1 MYNQEINSLL
11 GYQMGKLEI
20 STEKRDFSLECY
32 PDQCPRCH
40 LSIDPIKV
48 YQNIELEDKLELVFR
63 CPSQKCKRLF
73 ISVYQRVDS
82 RGNYYRYA
90 ASYPKTPPKTI
101 AADELK
107 AISPT
112 FYEIY
117 DQAMIADNY
126 SLTQLVG
133 IGLRKSLEFL
143 IKDYC
148 IKNYPEDEK
157 QIKKNKQLSQIINK
171 YLEHPTLRE
180 IAEKTVWLGND
191 ETHYQR
197 QWETKDINDLKKL
210 HQITQHYFLMEIEAK
225 KYIEEMTSGEN
236 IIGK

>member
-1 MYNQEINSLL
+1 
-11 GYQMGKLEI
+11 MGSIEI
-20 STEKRDFSLECY
+20 STKERDFRLDRF

-48 YQNIELEDKLELVFR
+48 YQNIELEDRLELVFR

-73 ISVYQRVDS
+73 TTVYQRADS
-82 RGNYYRYA
+82 KGNYYTYA
-90 ASYPKTPPKTI
+90 VSYPKTPPKTVV
-101 AADELK
+101 ADELK
-107 AISPT
+107 TISPT

-117 DQAMIADNY
+117 DQAMIADSYN
-126 SLTQLVG
+126 LKQLVG

-148 IKNYPEDEK
+148 VTKHPNDKTEIKENK
-157 QIKKNKQLSQIINK
+157 KLSLLIKK
-171 YLEHPTLRE
+171 YLEHRTLRE

-210 HQITQHYFLMEIEAK
+210 HQITQHYFLMEIEAN
-225 KYIEEMTSGEN
+225 KYISEMSPDGN
-236 IIGK
+236 KNDNSK